1 MYAKEIKI
9 VADSSCDILKL
20 SDVWFESVPLKIIA
34 GDKEYRDDAQLN
46 VSEMVDY
53 LLTYNGRS
61 SSSCP
66 NTMEWIHA
74 FDNAEKI
81 ICFTITGTLSGSYN
95 AACLAKKL
103 YEEQYPGLSV
113 FVVDTLS
120 AGPEIGLYIEKAAE
134 LIAAGKPYEDICD
147 MLSAYREQT
156 GLVFML
162 KSLKNLASN
171 GRVNP
176 VVAKAAGFLGIHIV
190 GKASEAGELD
200 PTDKCR
206 GEKKALGTLVRRMEE
221 MGFKS
226 GKVRI
231 SHCFNET
238 AAKQVKDALCEQ
250 FMFVDVQINECRGL
264 CSYYAENGGLLVA
277 FEKGVTA

>member
-53 LLTYNGRS
+53 LLTYNGKS

-95 AACLAKKL
+95 AACLAKRL
-103 YEEQYPGLSV
+103 YEEQYPGRSV

-134 LIAAGKPYEDICD
+134 LIAEGKPYEDICD
-147 MLSAYREQT
+147 MLAAYREQT

-171 GRVNP
+171 GRVSP

-226 GKVRI
+226 
-231 SHCFNET
+231 EY
-238 AAKQVKDALCEQ
+238 
-250 FMFVDVQINECRGL
+250 VQGFG
-264 CSYYAENGGLLVA
+264 YW
-277 FEKGVTA
+277 

>member
-9 VADSSCDILKL
+9 VADSACDIHKL
-20 SDVWFESVPLKIIA
+20 SNTWFESVPLKIIA

-53 LLTYNGRS
+53 LLAYKGKS

-95 AACLAKKL
+95 AACHAKKL
-103 YEEQYPGLSV
+103 YEEQYPKRKV

-134 LIAAGKPYEDICD
+134 LIAEGKPYEDICNI
-147 MLSAYREQT
+147 LITYREQT

-162 KSLKNLASN
+162 KSLKNLANN
-171 GRVNP
+171 GRVSP
-176 VVAKAAGFLGIHIV
+176 VVAKAAGFLGIRIV

-206 GEKKALGTLVRRMEE
+206 GEKKSLYTMMQRMEE
-221 MGFKS
+221 MGFRS

-238 AAKQVKDALCEQ
+238 AAKQLKDTLCAQ
-250 FMFVDVQINECRGL
+250 FKHVQVQINECRGL

-277 FEKGVTA
+277 FEKGVIA